1 MKPYITSLF
10 IIAWIL
16 LSSPTFAHEKIG
28 SYNLTEK
35 QTTQVEK
42 ILEVFFQKVEGY
54 DETKQTN
61 IYSTLNQ
68 RIWAIIARYE
78 IWSPQR
84 AVLDILDLS
93 VDHMSEKDEN
103 TSVSDVLRHVIYGTE
118 YHILEEIKVI
128 IPPVEDNNPEPSDE
142 EVETEEVEDTRVYRA
157 DLDTKNL
164 NEFDKDILAGTAAWV
179 MSLRVRANLEP
190 IETER
195 VEITFNQDVDNIGL
209 SGNLYHDGVLVG
221 HASKSDV
228 RDSVMIF
235 DNMTDLTI
243 EEQTTYLQLEIIT
256 ETIWK
261 EYIWQ
266 ARDNIAI
273 TRVSLQENKWTIT
286 WDNLWNKTYRETSR
300 SFSIVPVKITANAQS
315 EFGKNSSISRVRI
328 RADADN
334 NNDNGSGFSGRLT
347 GIKIEVSAFD
357 RAWDVSVFNWNGVR
371 IGWANISWS
380 GEITI
385 ALDSDSISSRGESY
399 EIITNA
405 EAIFRIPHDG
415 IIYSAGNQT
424 FTSNLDAQVFLGN
437 R

>member
-1 MKPYITSLF
+1 MKLYITSLF

-16 LSSPTFAHEKIG
+16 LSSATFAHEKIG

-61 IYSTLNQ
+61 IYSTLDQ
-68 RIWAIIARYE
+68 RIWAIIGSYE

-118 YHILEEIKVI
+118 YHILEEIKII
-128 IPPVEDNNPEPSDE
+128 IPPVETTNPEPSDE
-142 EVETEEVEDTRVYRA
+142 ELETEEVEDTRVYRA
-157 DLDTKNL
+157 DLDTENL
-164 NEFDKDILAGTAAWV
+164 NEFDKDILAGTAAGV

-195 VEITFNQDVDNIGL
+195 VEIMFNQDVDNIGL
-209 SGNLYHDGVLVG
+209 RWNLYQNGLLVWEV
-221 HASKSDV
+221 SSSDV
-228 RDSVMIF
+228 DGSVIIF
-235 DNMTDLTI
+235 DNMTNLTI

-256 ETIWK
+256 ETIGK
-261 EYIWQ
+261 DKLWQ
-266 ARDNIAI
+266 VRENINV
-273 TRVSLQENKWTIT
+273 TRVSLQENRWTIT
-286 WDNLWNKTYRETSR
+286 WDKLWNKTYREVSR
-300 SFSIVPVKITANAQS
+300 AFSIVPVKITANTQS
-315 EFGKNSSISRVRI
+315 EFGKNISTSRLSIS
-328 RADADN
+328 ADAGN
-334 NNDNGSGFSGRLT
+334 NNDNGSGFSGRLE
-347 GIKIEVSAFD
+347 GIKIQVSAFD
-357 RAWDVSVFNWNGVR
+357 RAWDISVFNWNGVR
-371 IGWANISWS
+371 IGWANITWS

-405 EAIFRIPHDG
+405 GAIFRIPHDG
-415 IIYSAGNQT
+415 IIYSAGNQR

-437 R
+437 K